1 MPFPRF
7 RSSVIVPGHAG
18 CTSTPP
24 LPPLGHGN
32 HMPKALSDPRERRLM
47 GERIRKVRLSVGL
60 RQWQLAELVGTS
72 QPSICMYERG
82 VLPDPLRLLRIARI
96 GKTTVEW
103 LLTGRHWEGGSE
115 EMEIASEDLYELAAL
130 FHGVSEADRTSLL
143 AAGQFLRKLVAAI
156 EAESGAPIEAA
167 SMDTIVRAIR
177 LLPPA
182 DRRSLCGAL
191 AAGAGVSRA
200 LLCRGLRSMEASS
213 LASATHRSNP
223 GGDSPPPPAR
233 FRTLTLDRVSGN
245 LFRLDPGLLL
255 LGEILR
261 DRRLREDF
269 ERSVSGMARKLE
281 SRRRV
286 PSA

>member
-1 MPFPRF
+1 
-7 RSSVIVPGHAG
+7 
-18 CTSTPP
+18 
-24 LPPLGHGN
+24 
-32 HMPKALSDPRERRLM
+32 M
-47 GERIRKVRLSVGL
+47 GERIRRVRLSVGL
-60 RQWQLAELVGTS
+60 RQWQLADLVGTS

-130 FHGVSEADRTSLL
+130 FHGVSEADRSRLI
-143 AAGQFLRKLVAAI
+143 AAGQRLRLAVASI
-156 EAESGAPIEAA
+156 EAEGGAPIEAA
-167 SMDTIVRAIR
+167 SMETIVRALR

-182 DRRSLCGAL
+182 DRRSICGAL
-191 AAGAGVSRA
+191 AAGVGVSRA
-200 LLCRGLRSMEASS
+200 LLARGLRSMEASS
-213 LASATHRSNP
+213 LAFAAHGSNP
-223 GGDSPPPPAR
+223 GDDSPPPPAR
-233 FRTLTLDRVSGN
+233 IRAGTLDRVSGN

-261 DRRLREDF
+261 DRGLREEF

-286 PSA
+286 PHA